1 MSVVMPVFNRA
12 GIVAP
17 SIRSVLAQTLREL
30 ELLVVDDASADDL
43 ESALAAFGGDAR
55 LRVIR
60 HERNRGVSAARNT
73 GIEAARGRFVA
84 FLDSD
89 DLWQPTKLERQ
100 AAAVAGAETAKI
112 FCVTQ
117 TEVIQPGGW
126 SRVRPEHGPR
136 PGQSFAEYLYV
147 DGGFAQTSSFFL
159 TRPLADAVRFREG
172 LRQYEDHLFF
182 IECGAAGAEYR
193 LVLEPLVTWHND
205 ERPDRLSAEVSEHR
219 ARQFLKAAGDA
230 LSERARVAF
239 EANELGPWL
248 WRERKRDAI
257 ALLMRAVKTRAV
269 SLPGAVKLAARSTL
283 PEGLYQGVRSR
294 LTRSRAAAPGKS

>member
-1 MSVVMPVFNRA
+1 MPVFNRA

-17 SIRSVLAQTLREL
+17 AIRSVLSQTLKET
-30 ELLVVDDASADDL
+30 ELLIVDDASSDDL
-43 ESALAAFGGDAR
+43 GGALAPFRYDPR
-55 LRVIR
+55 LHLLR

-73 GIEAARGRFVA
+73 GMDAARGRFVA

-89 DLWQPTKLERQ
+89 DLWHPAKLERQ
-100 AAAVAGAETAKI
+100 VAAIAGADEAKI

-117 TEVIQPGGW
+117 TEVIMPGGW
-126 SRVRPEHGPR
+126 TRVRPEHGPH

-147 DGGFAQTSSFFL
+147 DGGFAQTSSFLL
-159 TRPLADAVRFREG
+159 TRSLVDAVRFREG

-193 LVLEPLVTWHND
+193 LVREPLVTWHND
-205 ERPDRLSAEVSEHR
+205 ERPDRLSAEVSERR
-219 ARQFLKAAGDA
+219 ARQFLDAAGDTM
-230 LSERARVAF
+230 SERARIAF

-248 WRERKRDAI
+248 WRERKRDAL
-257 ALLMRAVKTRAV
+257 ALLLRAVTTRAI
-269 SLPGAVKLAARSTL
+269 SLPGAIKLAARSTL

-294 LTRSRAAAPGKS
+294 LTRSRAAAPEEP